1 MTRMER
7 DCLWLAEADS
17 DSDESP
23 ALSGSVHADVCV
35 VGGGFSGLW
44 TALRVL
50 SLEPVTRVVLIEAG
64 RCGGA
69 ASGRNGGFALSWWSK
84 LPTLVKR
91 AGREE
96 AIRLAQASTDAIGE
110 IEWCGVDARFRRGGW
125 LWTATSRAQLGA
137 WEEAMEAGA
146 PLEPLSAAELA
157 ARTGSEVHVGGVF
170 EREAATV
177 QPALLARGLRREAL
191 SRGVAVYERSPMVS
205 LDREAGVVRT
215 PGGSVRADSIVLAT
229 NAWLAGVPELRRSLA
244 VVSSDVVASA
254 PLPEALRASGWTGGE
269 AISDSRL
276 MVRYW
281 RVTADGRVVL
291 GRGGG
296 ALAYGGRFD
305 FHDPPVRRTDPVAAE
320 LPVLVPA
327 AVGAPI
333 EYAWGGAV
341 DRSADG
347 MPFFGLLADGRA
359 RVVYGA
365 GFSGNG
371 VAPSVVGARVMAS
384 LALRRSDEWSGCALV
399 RDEPPGGFPPE
410 PVRFLGGALVRRAV
424 GRKER
429 LEGEGRAP
437 SAVTRGL
444 AGLAP
449 KGR

>member
-1 MTRMER
+1 MTPMEGN
-7 DCLWLAEADS
+7 CLWLAQAS
-17 DSDESP
+17 DGEESP
-23 ALSGSVHADVCV
+23 ALEGPVDADVCV
-35 VGGGFSGLW
+35 VGGGYSGLW
-44 TALRVL
+44 TALHVL
-50 SLEPVTRVVLIEAG
+50 ALEPSARVVLIEAG

-69 ASGRNGGFALSWWSK
+69 ASGRNGGFALSWWPK
-84 LPTLVKR
+84 LPTLLKR

-96 AIRLAQASTDAIGE
+96 AERLAQASTDAISE
-110 IEWCGVDARFRRGGW
+110 LESCGVEAGFRRGGW
-125 LWTATSRAQLGA
+125 LWTATSHAQLGT
-137 WEEAMEAGA
+137 WEEAAAAGA
-146 PLEPLSAAELA
+146 PLEPLSASELA
-157 ARTGSEVHVGGVF
+157 ARTGSDVHLGGVF

-177 QPALLARGLRREAL
+177 QPALLARGLRRLAIA
-191 SRGVAVYERSPMVS
+191 RGVTVHERTPMVS
-205 LDREAGVVRT
+205 LDRSAGVVST
-215 PGGSVRADSIVLAT
+215 PGGSVRADAVVLAT

-244 VVSSDVVASA
+244 VVSSDVVATA
-254 PLPEALRASGWTGGE
+254 PMPDALRASGWTGGE

-281 RVTADGRVVL
+281 RVTPDGRVVL

-296 ALAYGGRFD
+296 ALAYGARFD
-305 FHDPPVRRTDPVAAE
+305 FHDPPVARTDPVAAE
-320 LPVLVPA
+320 LPRLVPA
-327 AVGAPI
+327 TAGVPI

-347 MPFFGLLADGRA
+347 MPFFGLLADGRT

-371 VAPSVVGARVMAS
+371 VAPTAVGGRVMAS

-399 RDEPPGGFPPE
+399 RSEPPGGFPPE

-429 LEGEGRAP
+429 LEDAGRTA
-437 SAVTRGL
+437 SAATRLL